1 MEAYDSFT
9 ASKMDVSIT
18 AFETCH
24 RLRLANER
32 GIFSL
37 NMTTE
42 QLLEIAEA
50 IEWYLFKKD
59 DPAAVLEEILE
70 ELK

>member
-1 MEAYDSFT
+1 MDVYDSFT
-9 ASKMDVSIT
+9 ASKMEVSIT
-18 AFETCH
+18 AFDTCH

-32 GIFSL
+32 GIASFNL
-37 NMTTE
+37 TTE

-50 IEWYLFKKD
+50 IEWYLFKKE
-59 DPAAVLEEILE
+59 DPAATMEEMLE